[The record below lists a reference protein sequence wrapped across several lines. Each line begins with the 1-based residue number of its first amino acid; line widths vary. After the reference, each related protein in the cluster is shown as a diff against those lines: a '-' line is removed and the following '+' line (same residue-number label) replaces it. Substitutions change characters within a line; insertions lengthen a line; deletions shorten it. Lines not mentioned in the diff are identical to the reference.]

1 MASLIIHLCIAKE
14 LEKIIPP
21 KNVNNFR
28 IGHILPDAVI
38 KADKKQA
45 GTHFEKIFE
54 TDGKRFKLF
63 DYYGFYDKFKEY
75 LPGDELFLGYYFHLI
90 QDNLFRT
97 LLYRDLGMLKRR
109 GDKTFLKELYSDY
122 GILNGLLTEKYS
134 LKDDLKIPTDF
145 TQSKI
150 NKIYNFEL
158 TEFLEDMSGDF
169 QSESTAAPKILT
181 EEITEKFI
189 TECTEI
195 CQSEYEAI
203 KQNKHS
209 LSETQLAFE
218 I

>member
-1 MASLIIHLCIAKE
+1 MASRIMHLCIAKE

-45 GTHFEKIFE
+45 GTHFAKEFEK
-54 TDGKRFKLF
+54 DGKSFKLF
-63 DYYGFYDKFKEY
+63 DYYEFYDKFKEN
-75 LPGDELFLGYYFHLI
+75 LPCDELFLGYYFHLI

-97 LLYRDLGMLKRR
+97 LLYRDLGMLSRR
-109 GDKTFLKELYSDY
+109 GGKTFLKELYSDY
-122 GILNGLLTEKYS
+122 EILNGILTEKYG
-134 LKDDLKIPTDF
+134 LKNDLKIPTDF

-150 NKIYNFEL
+150 NEIYNFEL
-158 TEFLEDMSGDF
+158 TEFLEDMRGDF
-169 QSESTAAPKILT
+169 HEKSPTPPKILT
-181 EEITEKFI
+181 EEITKKFI
-189 TECTEI
+189 TKCTEI

-203 KQNKHS
+203 RQNKHS
-209 LSETQLAFE
+209 LQELQLAFE